1 VTRVSLP
8 LFIISCLILWGG
20 SKIEAAGDP
29 LVPVGDS
36 PYQWVYDHIRSLQ
49 LRGHLLDL
57 NPGARPYLREEIA
70 QSLTEL
76 DRQRNLGRLKLTQVE
91 LSILERLKR
100 EFAPET
106 RSLEGKK
113 ERRWSHFYGAFFQA
127 LLESSEGERPELW
140 ETLWLNAGAK
150 FGQHFCLYGGFVFDR
165 ELAHDTT
172 YTGKVWRGLTALTDR
187 AGLCLS
193 YRELRLQMGREKYVW
208 GLSRIESLLF
218 SSEAFPIDQGH
229 LDLRLG
235 PLRFSSFAA
244 SLSAEK
250 IAAADD
256 EREQYVNRFLSGH
269 RIDLDIRNVLHI
281 GLSET
286 VVYGGPGRSL
296 ELYYLNPLVFYHL
309 AQLNENRDDNTF
321 FGLDLLLRPWRRT
334 EAYAELLIDD
344 YQVEDKFPED
354 KEPNHYAYLLGLAFG
369 DPLGLNGCEIFG
381 EYLRITNWTY
391 NQSLS
396 WNRYQS
402 RGRPIGNSL
411 GPDGDRLDV
420 GAKFWPL
427 SGLEVKMF
435 YTHLRGGE
443 GRIDSGWEEPWI
455 TSTEEYRED
464 FPSGVVEKTDKFSIA
479 AHYYADSRLQF
490 ELGFGLHQIH
500 NFNNQPQES
509 QRGLDFNLT
518 AICSFID

>member
-1 VTRVSLP
+1 MLKRLKGEFAP
-8 LFIISCLILWGG
+8 
-20 SKIEAAGDP
+20 D
-29 LVPVGDS
+29 
-36 PYQWVYDHIRSLQ
+36 IRSL
-49 LRGHLLDL
+49 
-57 NPGARPYLREEIA
+57 
-70 QSLTEL
+70 
-76 DRQRNLGRLKLTQVE
+76 
-91 LSILERLKR
+91 ER
-100 EFAPET
+100 
-106 RSLEGKK
+106 KK

-150 FGQHFCLYGGFVFDR
+150 FGQHLYLYGGFVFDR
-165 ELAHDTT
+165 KLAHDTT
-172 YTGKVWRGLTALTDR
+172 YTGKVWRGQAALTDR

-193 YRELRLQMGREKYVW
+193 YGKLRLQLGREKYVW
-208 GLSRIESLLF
+208 GLSRIESLVF
-218 SSEAFPIDQGH
+218 SSKAFPIDQAH

-244 SLSAEK
+244 CLSAEK
-250 IAAADD
+250 IAPA
-256 EREQYVNRFLSGH
+256 EGEKQQYVNRFLSGH
-269 RIDLDIRNVLHI
+269 RVDLDIASALHV

-286 VVYGGPGRSL
+286 VIYGGPGRSL

-321 FGLDLLLRPWRRT
+321 FGFDLLLRPWRGT

-344 YQVEDKFPED
+344 YQVEDRFPED
-354 KEPNHYAYLLGLAFG
+354 KEPDHYAYLLGLGFA
-369 DPLGLNGCEIFG
+369 DPLGLNGCELFA

-391 NQSLS
+391 NQSSS
-396 WNRYQS
+396 WNRYQN

-427 SGLEVKMF
+427 SGLEVKMV
-435 YTHLRGGE
+435 YTHLRCGE
-443 GRIDSGWEEPWI
+443 GRINSDWVEPWL

-464 FPSGVVEKTDKFSIA
+464 FPGGVVEKTDKLSFP
-479 AHYYADSRLQF
+479 AHYHADSRLQV
-490 ELGFGLHQIH
+490 ELGLSLHRID

-509 QRGLDFNLT
+509 RRGLDFNLT